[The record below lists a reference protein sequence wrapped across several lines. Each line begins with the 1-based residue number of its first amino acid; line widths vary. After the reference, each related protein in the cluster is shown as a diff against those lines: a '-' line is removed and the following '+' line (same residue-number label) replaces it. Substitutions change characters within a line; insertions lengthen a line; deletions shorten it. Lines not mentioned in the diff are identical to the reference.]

1 MAAVDQAAAEAAA
14 DQVVLAAAVAAA
26 DQAVLLVTTA
36 LRASVVS

>member
-1 MAAVDQAAAEAAA
+1 MAVDQAAAEAAA
-14 DQVVLAAAVAAA
+14 DQVVLVAAVAAV